1 MKVIL
6 TQSVDSLGMIGS
18 EVEVARGYAR
28 NFLLPRNK
36 AVLATAANR
45 SVLAQQRVKL
55 DLQIAKEKAEAE
67 AMAQRLA
74 GVSVTIAAK
83 VSDAERL
90 YGSVGVRDIID
101 ALAAKGIQVE
111 KRMVLLTEPIK
122 TLGTFEVPIRIYTD
136 VEPTI
141 VVEVTGE

>member
-6 TQSVDSLGMIGS
+6 TQTVDSLGMIGA

-28 NFLLPRNK
+28 NFLLPRKK

-45 SVLAQQRVKL
+45 SVLAQQRAKL

-67 AMAQRLA
+67 EMAQRLS
-74 GVSVTIAAK
+74 GVSVAIAAK
-83 VSDAERL
+83 VSDANRL
-90 YGSVGVRDIID
+90 YGSVGVRDIVD
-101 ALAAKGIQVE
+101 ALAAKGVQVE
-111 KRMVLLTEPIK
+111 KRMVLLSEPIK

-141 VVEVTGE
+141 TVEVTAE